1 LKSQGADVAIPGESG
16 RDYVIQL
23 ELIRCWLCSNS
34 RKIVA
39 MEQYGP
45 YINLQ
50 KPAIGL
56 YVCKGASLPGLADKE
71 DWVFDGNAG
80 QNLLSPGVVEGV
92 EGAGHPFSG
101 HGLA

>member
-1 LKSQGADVAIPGESG
+1 
-16 RDYVIQL
+16 VIQL
-23 ELIRCWLCSNS
+23 ELIRS

-80 QNLLSPGVVEGV
+80 QNLLPPGGVEGV
-92 EGAGHPFSG
+92 EAAGHPFSR